1 MTYLQYFIV
10 LSLPV
15 TGLCYATLG
24 AIKLPLSRRIG
35 LDEAKVGGLISAFG
49 LMVGPVIILCGALS
63 DTYGRKPVWMIGSL
77 LVVASFLVFAGAKKY
92 GVAVLAT
99 VLLAVGWTA
108 MINVANPVMAGAFKD
123 PFTGSNL
130 GDALFGG
137 GAFLCPLL
145 IAFLHGRFGFGKALV
160 TIALLGLIPFFIG
173 FGQELGGGELDG
185 DLAAAFAGFSYLM
198 SDQTIW
204 LLGLTMM
211 CWVVI
216 ESGTAGW
223 ATTLVKESAPEGES
237 EEASEKVAARALSA
251 FWLCFMGARLLTAW
265 AIHGADLSSADLV
278 STTQWMQ
285 VAIAV
290 LAVVTMLC
298 LVTFK
303 SRRNVV
309 AAVVFAGFICGPF
322 FPNVIGQLFTH
333 LKAQDQM
340 AFAGRSVGI
349 LFAFASIGWTLLP
362 IAMGFVALK
371 KGLRKAFLLP
381 AAAGVVMTVLILL
394 NRITV

>member
-1 MTYLQYFIV
+1 MTYLQLFIV

-24 AIKLPLSRRIG
+24 AIKLPLSKRIG
-35 LDEAKVGGLISAFG
+35 LDEAKVGGLLSAFG

-63 DTYGRKPVWMIGSL
+63 DTYGRKPVWMVGSL
-77 LVVASFLVFAGAKKY
+77 LVVTSFLIFAGAKKY
-92 GVAVLAT
+92 SVAVLAT

-108 MINVANPVMAGAFKD
+108 MINVANPVMAGAFDD

-145 IAFLHGRFGFGKALV
+145 IAFLHGRFGFGKAL
-160 TIALLGLIPFFIG
+160 TAIALLGLIPFALG
-173 FGQELGGGELDG
+173 FGQDLGGGELKG
-185 DLAAAFAGFSYLM
+185 DLAAAFAGFTDLL
-198 SDQTIW
+198 SDRTIW

-237 EEASEKVAARALSA
+237 EEDSEKVAARALSA

-265 AIHGADLSSADLV
+265 AIHGAEMSSADLV

-290 LAVVTMLC
+290 LAVATMLC
-298 LVTFK
+298 LVSFK
-303 SRRNVV
+303 SRKHVV
-309 AAVVFAGFICGPF
+309 ATVVFAGFICGPF

-340 AFAGRSVGI
+340 AFAGRSVGM

-362 IAMGFVALK
+362 IAMGFVAMK
-371 KGLRKAFLLP
+371 KGLRRAFLLP

-394 NRITV
+394 NRISV

>member
-24 AIKLPLSRRIG
+24 AIKLPLSKRIG

-77 LVVASFLVFAGAKKY
+77 LVAASFLVFAGAKKY
-92 GVAVLAT
+92 GMAVLAT

-145 IAFLHGRFGFGKALV
+145 IAFLHGRFGFSKALV
-160 TIALLGLIPFFIG
+160 TIAFLGLIPFAIG

-185 DLAAAFAGFSYLM
+185 DLAAAFAGFSDLL
-198 SDQTIW
+198 SDRTIW

-265 AIHGADLSSADLV
+265 AIHGAELSSADLV
-278 STTQWMQ
+278 STTRMMQ

-303 SRRNVV
+303 SRRSVV
-309 AAVVFAGFICGPF
+309 AAIIFAGFICGPF

-362 IAMGFVALK
+362 IAMGFVAMK
-371 KGLRKAFLLP
+371 QGLRKAFLLP

>member
-1 MTYLQYFIV
+1 MTYLQLFIV

-24 AIKLPLSRRIG
+24 AIKLPLSKRIG
-35 LDEAKVGGLISAFG
+35 LDEAKVGGLLSAFG

-63 DTYGRKPVWMIGSL
+63 DTYGRKPVWMVGSL
-77 LVVASFLVFAGAKKY
+77 LVVTSFLIFAGAKKY
-92 GVAVLAT
+92 SVAVLAT

-108 MINVANPVMAGAFKD
+108 MINVANPVMAGAFDD

-145 IAFLHGRFGFGKALV
+145 IGFLHGRFGFGKAL
-160 TIALLGLIPFFIG
+160 TAIALLGLIPFALG
-173 FGQELGGGELDG
+173 FGQDLGGGELKG
-185 DLAAAFAGFSYLM
+185 DLAAAFAGFTDLL
-198 SDQTIW
+198 SDRTIW

-237 EEASEKVAARALSA
+237 EEDSEKVAARALSA

-265 AIHGADLSSADLV
+265 AIHGAEMSSADLV

-290 LAVVTMLC
+290 LAVATMLC
-298 LVTFK
+298 LVSFK
-303 SRRNVV
+303 SRKHVV
-309 AAVVFAGFICGPF
+309 ATVVFAGFICGPF

-340 AFAGRSVGI
+340 AFAGRSVGM

-362 IAMGFVALK
+362 IAMGFVAMK
-371 KGLRKAFLLP
+371 KGLRRAFLLP

-394 NRITV
+394 NRISV

>member
-1 MTYLQYFIV
+1 MTYIQFFIV
-10 LSLPV
+10 FSLPV

-24 AIKLPLSRRIG
+24 AIKLPLSKRIG
-35 LDEAKVGGLISAFG
+35 LDEAKVGGLISSFG
-49 LMVGPVIILCGALS
+49 LMVGPVIVLCGALS
-63 DTYGRKPVWMIGSL
+63 DTYGRKPVWMTGSL

-108 MINVANPVMAGAFKD
+108 MINVANPVMAGAFED

-145 IAFLHGRFGFGKALV
+145 IAFLHRRFGFGKALV
-160 TIALLGLIPFFIG
+160 AIALLGLIPFAFG

-185 DLAAAFAGFSYLM
+185 DLAAAFAGFSDLL
-198 SDQTIW
+198 SDRTIW
-204 LLGLTMM
+204 LFGLTMM

-237 EEASEKVAARALSA
+237 EEVSEKVAARALSA

-265 AIHGADLSSADLV
+265 VIHGAELSSEELV
-278 STTQWMQ
+278 STTQTMQ
-285 VAIAV
+285 IAIAV

-303 SRRNVV
+303 SRSNVV
-309 AAVVFAGFICGPF
+309 AAVIFAGFICGPF

-333 LKAQDQM
+333 LKAQNQM
-340 AFAGRSVGI
+340 TFAGRSVGI

-362 IAMGFVALK
+362 IAMGFVAIK
-371 KGLRKAFLLP
+371 RGLRKAFLLP

-394 NRITV
+394 NRISV

>member
-1 MTYLQYFIV
+1 MTYIQFFIV
-10 LSLPV
+10 FSLPV

-24 AIKLPLSRRIG
+24 AIKLPLSKRIG
-35 LDEAKVGGLISAFG
+35 LDEAKVGGLISSFG
-49 LMVGPVIILCGALS
+49 LMVGPVIVLCGALS
-63 DTYGRKPVWMIGSL
+63 DTYGRKPVWMTGSL

-108 MINVANPVMAGAFKD
+108 MINVANPVMAGAFED

-145 IAFLHGRFGFGKALV
+145 IAFLHRRFGFGKALV
-160 TIALLGLIPFFIG
+160 AIALLGLIPFAFG

-185 DLAAAFAGFSYLM
+185 DLSAAFAGFSDLL
-198 SDQTIW
+198 SDRTIW

-223 ATTLVKESAPEGES
+223 ATTLVKESAPDGES
-237 EEASEKVAARALSA
+237 EEVSEKVAARALSA

-265 AIHGADLSSADLV
+265 VIHGAELSSEELV
-278 STTQWMQ
+278 STTQTMQ
-285 VAIAV
+285 IAIAV

-303 SRRNVV
+303 SRSNVV
-309 AAVVFAGFICGPF
+309 AAVIFAGFICGPF

-333 LKAQDQM
+333 LKAQNQM
-340 AFAGRSVGI
+340 TFAGRSVGI

-362 IAMGFVALK
+362 IAMGFVAIK
-371 KGLRKAFLLP
+371 RGLRKAFLLP

-394 NRITV
+394 NRISV

>member
-223 ATTLVKESAPEGES
+223 ATTLVEESAPEGES

>member
-1 MTYLQYFIV
+1 MTYIQFFIV
-10 LSLPV
+10 FSLPV

-24 AIKLPLSRRIG
+24 AIKLPLSKRIG
-35 LDEAKVGGLISAFG
+35 LDEAKVGGLISSFG
-49 LMVGPVIILCGALS
+49 LMVGPVIVLCGALS
-63 DTYGRKPVWMIGSL
+63 DTYGRKPVWMTGSL

-108 MINVANPVMAGAFKD
+108 MINVANPVMAGAFED

-145 IAFLHGRFGFGKALV
+145 IAFLHRRFGFGKALV
-160 TIALLGLIPFFIG
+160 AIALLGLIPFAFG

-185 DLAAAFAGFSYLM
+185 DLSAAFAGFSDLL
-198 SDQTIW
+198 SDRTIW

-223 ATTLVKESAPEGES
+223 ATTLVKESAPDGES
-237 EEASEKVAARALSA
+237 EEVSEKVAARALSA

-265 AIHGADLSSADLV
+265 VIHGAELSSAELV
-278 STTQWMQ
+278 STTQTMQ
-285 VAIAV
+285 IAIAV

-303 SRRNVV
+303 SRSNVV
-309 AAVVFAGFICGPF
+309 AAVIFAGFICGPF

-333 LKAQDQM
+333 LKAQNQM
-340 AFAGRSVGI
+340 TFAGRSVGI

-362 IAMGFVALK
+362 IAMGFVAIK
-371 KGLRKAFLLP
+371 RGLRKAFLLP
-381 AAAGVVMTVLILL
+381 AAAGALMTVLILL
-394 NRITV
+394 NRISV

>member
-24 AIKLPLSRRIG
+24 AIKLPLSKRIG

-77 LVVASFLVFAGAKKY
+77 LMVASFLVFAGAKKY

-160 TIALLGLIPFFIG
+160 TIALLGLIPFAIG

-185 DLAAAFAGFSYLM
+185 DLAAAFAGFSDLL
-198 SDQTIW
+198 SDQTIL

-223 ATTLVKESAPEGES
+223 ATTLVKESAPEGEP
-237 EEASEKVAARALSA
+237 EETSEKIAARALSA

-278 STTQWMQ
+278 STTQMMQ

-309 AAVVFAGFICGPF
+309 AAVIFAGFICGPF

-362 IAMGFVALK
+362 IVMGFVALK

-381 AAAGVVMTVLILL
+381 AAAGVVMTILILL

>member
-1 MTYLQYFIV
+1 MTYIQFFIV
-10 LSLPV
+10 FSLPV

-24 AIKLPLSRRIG
+24 AIKLPLSKRIG
-35 LDEAKVGGLISAFG
+35 LDEAKVGGLISSFG
-49 LMVGPVIILCGALS
+49 LMVGPVIVLCGALS

-108 MINVANPVMAGAFKD
+108 MINVANPVMAGAFQD

-160 TIALLGLIPFFIG
+160 AIALLGLIPFALG

-185 DLAAAFAGFSYLM
+185 DLAAAFAGFSDLL
-198 SDQTIW
+198 SDRTIW

-237 EEASEKVAARALSA
+237 EEVSEKVAARALSA

-265 AIHGADLSSADLV
+265 VIHGAELSSAELV
-278 STTQWMQ
+278 STTQTMQ
-285 VAIAV
+285 IAIAV

-303 SRRNVV
+303 SRFNVV
-309 AAVVFAGFICGPF
+309 VAVIFAGFICGPF

-333 LKAQDQM
+333 LKAHNQM
-340 AFAGRSVGI
+340 TFAGRSVGI

-362 IAMGFVALK
+362 IAMGFVAMK
-371 KGLRKAFLLP
+371 RGLRKAFLLP
-381 AAAGVVMTVLILL
+381 AAAGVVMTVMILL
-394 NRITV
+394 NRISV